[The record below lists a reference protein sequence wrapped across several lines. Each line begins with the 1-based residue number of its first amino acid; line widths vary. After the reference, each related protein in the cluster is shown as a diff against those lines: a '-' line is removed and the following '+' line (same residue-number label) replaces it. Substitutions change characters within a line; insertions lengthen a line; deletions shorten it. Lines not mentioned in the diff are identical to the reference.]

1 MDEVRLGKNHKSS
14 PNFAWQP
21 LHCLRAWKNLDS
33 ITGGNYCVSETEIFT
48 TAVTLRMKFRLVWNR
63 SCCFLSQIWDL
74 VVKSQCTMRNWSEKD
89 WLENNKIIF
98 THSLVDVVGPFFTLS
113 LDDLS
118 YAWNRKTL
126 QVHKNTR
133 EREKAYNGSGI
144 KHKEEEKTKTEV
156 FLETQLWKWQEPNN
170 VKDWDRL
177 RSRGF
182 IAVVR
187 EEKHAGHV
195 CFNHDSYNTVD
206 TCLL

>member
-118 YAWNRKTL
+118 YAWPQKDLTNGLFFIIVSCFYLLKILKQKCFWRHSSESDRNQIMWRTETGLEAEDSSLLSGRKNM
-126 QVHKNTR
+126 QVMCVLIMTR
-133 EREKAYNGSGI
+133 I
-144 KHKEEEKTKTEV
+144 I
-156 FLETQLWKWQEPNN
+156 L
-170 VKDWDRL
+170 
-177 RSRGF
+177 
-182 IAVVR
+182 
-187 EEKHAGHV
+187 
-195 CFNHDSYNTVD
+195 
-206 TCLL
+206 

>member
-1 MDEVRLGKNHKSS
+1 MMDEVRLGKNHKSS

-113 LDDLS
+113 PDDLS
-118 YAWNRKTL
+118 YAWPQKDLT
-126 QVHKNTR
+126 
-133 EREKAYNGSGI
+133 NGL
-144 KHKEEEKTKTEV
+144 
-156 FLETQLWKWQEPNN
+156 F
-170 VKDWDRL
+170 
-177 RSRGF
+177 F
-182 IAVVR
+182 IIVS
-187 EEKHAGHV
+187 
-195 CFNHDSYNTVD
+195 CFY
-206 TCLL
+206 LLKILA